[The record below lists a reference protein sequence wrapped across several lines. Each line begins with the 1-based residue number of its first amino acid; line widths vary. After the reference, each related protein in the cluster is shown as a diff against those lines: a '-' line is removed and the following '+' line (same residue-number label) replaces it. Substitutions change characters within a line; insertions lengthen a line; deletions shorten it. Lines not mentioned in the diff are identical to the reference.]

1 MKQTKRFDA
10 IVVGAGPAGS
20 TAALV
25 LARAGLRV
33 ALLERGE
40 YPGAKN
46 VSGAALYGTKLLERL
61 HPGFWQEAPVER
73 PITRRILGL
82 VSETSLSCLDF
93 RSDNLSVPPFEGYT
107 VIRPKLDR
115 WLAEKAVEAGAVLV
129 PGTVVDGLIRE
140 NDVVKGVRTRREQGD
155 LYGDV
160 VIAADG
166 VNSFLAKEAGLQREF
181 KAQELSLGVKE
192 IIGIDRPL
200 VEERFQLNAN
210 EGVTYELLG
219 SITEDVNG
227 GGFLYTNRDSI
238 SIGVIVQISSMLEK
252 RISPYELLEKFKEH
266 SGIRPLVR
274 GGIVREYSAHMIP
287 EGGWKMLPRFFA
299 PGLLVAG
306 DAAGLVLVTGTYLHG
321 INYAMISGEAAAETV
336 IEASKRGD
344 FSNAT
349 LSQYETLL
357 NRKHVLADFKK
368 FQRAPNFLNNS
379 RLQNVYPR
387 AMCLSL
393 ESISFAEEDTPKKKI
408 SGLVLSE
415 FKKSGVSWA
424 KVIRDIFEGWRAL
437 G

>member
-306 DAAGLVLVTGTYLHG
+306 DAAGLVLVTGNYLHG